1 MAGADLTVT
10 QGRPLAMQETSEQ
23 AVYLQ
28 GALNR
33 SSSVALVLSVG
44 QVASCFEKEV
54 WLGALSNAN
63 GPLRT
68 VPKTKRGDSEIMN
81 QGLIWKTAPQLQAPQ
96 APEPPETVV
105 PYRFPAASIIR
116 APIGPAPSVG
126 GP

>member
-33 SSSVALVLSVG
+33 SSSVALVFSVG

-68 VPKTKRGDSEIMN
+68 VPKTKRRGLGDHESGPDLEDRT
-81 QGLIWKTAPQLQAPQ
+81 TAPS
-96 APEPPETVV
+96 TTGTG
-105 PYRFPAASIIR
+105 AA
-116 APIGPAPSVG
+116 
-126 GP
+126 

>member
-68 VPKTKRGDSEIMN
+68 VPKTKRRDPGDYESGRDLEDRT
-81 QGLIWKTAPQLQAPQ
+81 TATD
-96 APEPPETVV
+96 ETVIGV
-105 PYRFPAASIIR
+105 AASTRR
-116 APIGPAPSVG
+116 AV
-126 GP
+126 